1 MALVSTANVK
11 CTEIQL
17 VRTE

>member
-11 CTEIQL
+11 VYRNT
-17 VRTE
+17 TS